1 MAKKKRNVI
10 IAFSIILF
18 IALVANI
25 LFGALYEGIF
35 TIDDVT
41 VVKLNKPY
49 FMYQRN
55 SNFDSANSTSK
66 EYAMHLAKCASTHEV
81 LNQSKFDNLMGMIPL
96 VGWNVAI
103 KNFETEQDLLKNNKK
118 LLVDVFGNRYYIL
131 VIYKESK
138 DWYYD
143 VEVSLIVD
151 KVTGKL
157 IKGYYGEWA

>member
-18 IALVANI
+18 IAIVANI

-49 FMYQRN
+49 YGYAAN
-55 SNFDSANSTSK
+55 SNFNSANSTSE
-66 EYAMHLAKCASTHEV
+66 EYAMHLAKCTSLHG
-81 LNQSKFDNLMGMIPL
+81 LYDQSKFDNLMGMIPL